1 MNDSVVLDIET
12 LGSVNNCVIL
22 SVGMV
27 AIDSTKDYTF
37 KELIDNGY
45 YAKLDVKSQVD
56 AGRKIYKDTL
66 EWWDQQGK
74 AAQHILKPSPKDM
87 HWSKLRENMI
97 SWLTEQG
104 VDTHTVKCYSR
115 GSHFDFGILHDLFRI
130 TEGCEQTELPW
141 RFWNIH
147 DSKTVV
153 LTLLGRD
160 VWDMGVEPEGFI
172 HHDCLHDAAREYLTI
187 QKALYTFQD
196 TLGPSI
202 GLSTLDIPF

>member
-27 AIDSTKDYTF
+27 AVDSTEDYTF

-56 AGRKIYKDTL
+56 AGRKIYQDTL
-66 EWWDQQGK
+66 DWWGQQGK
-74 AAQHILKPSPKDM
+74 AAQHILNPSPKDM
-87 HWSKLRENMI
+87 HWSKLREDMI
-97 SWLTEQG
+97 SWLTNHD
-104 VDTHTVKCYSR
+104 VDTHTVKVYSR

-130 TEGCEQTELPW
+130 TEGCKQVELPW

-153 LTLLGRD
+153 LTLLGKD
-160 VWDMGVEPEGFI
+160 VWQMGVEPEGFI
-172 HHDCLHDAAREYLTI
+172 HHDCLHDAAREYLTMEAAI
-187 QKALYTFQD
+187 YQFQT
-196 TLGPSI
+196 TLEN
-202 GLSTLDIPF
+202 LK